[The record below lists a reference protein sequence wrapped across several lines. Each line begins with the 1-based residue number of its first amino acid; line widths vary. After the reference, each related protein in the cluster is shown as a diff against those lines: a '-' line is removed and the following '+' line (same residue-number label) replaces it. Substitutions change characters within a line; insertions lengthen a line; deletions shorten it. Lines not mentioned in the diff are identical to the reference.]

1 MSSILTAPQKITVM
15 TLGMLAYI
23 IIALIGTVGRFFY
36 YRKNKFLDNE
46 FIDIVL
52 WCFGSI
58 AILGVLFILAV
69 YIDWTIKIF

>member
-1 MSSILTAPQKITVM
+1 M

-46 FIDIVL
+46 FIDVVL

-58 AILGVLFILAV
+58 AILGVLFILVV

>member
-1 MSSILTAPQKITVM
+1 M

-36 YRKNKFLDNE
+36 YRKNRFLDND
-46 FIDIVL
+46 FIDFVF

-58 AILGVLFILAV
+58 TALGVLFIV
-69 YIDWTIKIF
+69 VKYIDWTIKIF

>member
-1 MSSILTAPQKITVM
+1 M

-46 FIDIVL
+46 FIDVVL

-58 AILGVLFILAV
+58 AILGVLFIIV
-69 YIDWTIKIF
+69 IYIDWTIKIF

>member
-1 MSSILTAPQKITVM
+1 M

-58 AILGVLFILAV
+58 AILGVLFILVV
-69 YIDWTIKIF
+69 YVDWTIKIF

>member
-1 MSSILTAPQKITVM
+1 M
-15 TLGMLAYI
+15 TLGMLTYI

-46 FIDIVL
+46 FIDVVL

-58 AILGVLFILAV
+58 AILGVLYIIVV

>member
-1 MSSILTAPQKITVM
+1 M

-46 FIDIVL
+46 FIDVVL

-58 AILGVLFILAV
+58 AILGVLYIIVV